1 MPITVIR
8 ENGRVVLPVAI
19 RKKLRLKSGDVLN
32 VKSDNGR
39 IVLEPK
45 EKNDQ
50 SWYWTARW
58 QKKVKAALKE
68 VEEGKVSKVHDSLEE
83 ALKALKGKT

>member
-1 MPITVIR
+1 MPVTVVR
-8 ENGRVVLPVAI
+8 ENGRVMLPVAI
-19 RKKLRLKSGDVLN
+19 RKKLGLKSGDVLN

-39 IVLEPK
+39 IVLEPR

-58 QKKVKAALKE
+58 QKRVKAALKD
-68 VEEGKVSKVHDSLEE
+68 VEEGKMSKAYDNLEE